1 MLELAK
7 RLTLL
12 TPEQI
17 EEVQALIIKSK
28 KDDTVVEDN
37 DGNKCYFLT
46 TCCFVSNAMFDNR

>member
-17 EEVQALIIKSK
+17 EEVQTMILRNK
-28 KDDTVVEDN
+28 KEETVVEDN
-37 DGNKCYFLT
+37 DGSVYIYT
-46 TCCFVSNAMFDNR
+46 TRWWYMAREP

>member
-17 EEVQALIIKSK
+17 EEVQALIIRSK

-37 DGNKCYFLT
+37 DGNKCYFFNHMSF
-46 TCCFVSNAMFDNR
+46 CF